1 VRNEQETEDIAA
13 SRIRRWLA
21 DPERLAA
28 AAAGS
33 GDPRPL
39 LALAAQ
45 LTRGRSSRQ
54 RSPSGG
60 VRALGKDPN
69 HR

>member
-1 VRNEQETEDIAA
+1 VRNHHETEKGAT

-21 DPERLAA
+21 NPEGFAA
-28 AAAGS
+28 AAAGR
-33 GDPRPL
+33 GDPGPL

-45 LTRGRSSRQ
+45 ASASRQ

-60 VRALGKDPN
+60 VRALGNDAN